1 MALTRKMLRA
11 MGIDDDKA
19 DEIIE
24 AHAETVDAL
33 KAKAQE
39 AGDGAGKAKELAKQ
53 VEQLK
58 KELEEAQK
66 AGDPDGLKAKYDKE
80 HEAFEAYK
88 ADVSAKEADRTKRSL
103 YRKLL
108 TDAGVDPKR
117 VDAVLRVSDLSK
129 VEVKDGAIQGADELE
144 KGIKSDWADFI
155 PTTSTQGA
163 EPATPPKAGAEPEPD
178 YSKMTATEYINWKH
192 SQGK

>member
-1 MALTRKMLRA
+1 MALTRKMLKA
-11 MGIDDDKA
+11 MGIEDEKA

-39 AGDGAGKAKELAKQ
+39 AGDGAGKAEELAKQ

-88 ADVSAKEADRTKRSL
+88 ADVSAKEADRTKKGL

-108 TDAGVDPKR
+108 EAAGVDPKR
-117 VDAVLRVSDLSK
+117 IDSVLRVSDLSK
-129 VEVKDGAIQGADELE
+129 VSVKDGAIEGAE
-144 KGIKSDWADFI
+144 GIEEGIRKDWADFI
-155 PTTSTQGA
+155 PNVHQQGSNPPTPPAGGEA
-163 EPATPPKAGAEPEPD
+163 EPD
-178 YSKMTATEYINWKH
+178 FSKMSAADYIAWKH
-192 SQGK
+192 QKK

>member
-11 MGIDDDKA
+11 MGIEDEKA

-33 KAKAQE
+33 KQKAAE
-39 AGDGAGKAKELAKQ
+39 AGRGGEEAEGLRKQ

-58 KELEEAQK
+58 ADLAEAKE
-66 AGDPDGLKAKYDKE
+66 AGDPDGFKSKYEDE
-80 HEAFEAYK
+80 HKAFEDYK
-88 ADVSAKEADRTKRSL
+88 AQVAAKDADRTKRSL

-192 SQGK
+192 SQQK

>member
-11 MGIDDDKA
+11 MGIEDEKA

-24 AHAETVDAL
+24 AHVETVDAL
-33 KAKAQE
+33 KQKAADAGRGGEE
-39 AGDGAGKAKELAKQ
+39 AEGLRKQ

-58 KELEEAQK
+58 ADLAKAQEK
-66 AGDPDGLKAKYDKE
+66 GDPDGFKSKYEEE
-80 HEAFEAYK
+80 HKAFEDYK
-88 ADVSAKEADRTKRSL
+88 AQVAAKDADRTKRSL

-108 TDAGVDPKR
+108 AKAGVDPKR
-117 VDAVLRVSDLSK
+117 LDAVMRVADLSK

-163 EPATPPKAGAEPEPD
+163 EPATPPKDGAEPEPD
-178 YSKMTATEYINWKH
+178 LSKMTASQYIDWKH
-192 SQGK
+192 SRK

>member
-11 MGIDDDKA
+11 MGIEDEKA

-33 KAKAQE
+33 KQKAADAGRGGEE
-39 AGDGAGKAKELAKQ
+39 AEGLRKQ

-58 KELEEAQK
+58 ADLAKAQEK
-66 AGDPDGLKAKYDKE
+66 GDPDGFKSKYEEE
-80 HEAFEAYK
+80 HEAFEDYK
-88 ADVSAKEADRTKRSL
+88 AQVAAKDADRTKRSL

-108 TDAGVDPKR
+108 AKAGVDPKR
-117 VDAVLRVSDLSK
+117 LDAVMRVADLSK

-163 EPATPPKAGAEPEPD
+163 DPATPPKGGQQQPD
-178 YSKMTATEYINWKH
+178 LSKMTASQYIDWKH
-192 SQGK
+192 SQK

>member
-39 AGDGAGKAKELAKQ
+39 AGDGAGKAEELAKQ

-80 HEAFEAYK
+80 HEAFEDYK
-88 ADVSAKEADRTKRSL
+88 AQVAAKDADRTKRSL

-155 PTTSTQGA
+155 PATSTQGA

>member
-11 MGIDDDKA
+11 MGIEDEKA

-33 KAKAQE
+33 KQKAADAGRGGEE
-39 AGDGAGKAKELAKQ
+39 AEGLRKQ

-58 KELEEAQK
+58 ADLAKAQEK
-66 AGDPDGLKAKYDKE
+66 GDPDGFKSKYEEE
-80 HEAFEAYK
+80 HKAFEDYK
-88 ADVSAKEADRTKRSL
+88 AQVAAKDADRTKRSL

-108 TDAGVDPKR
+108 AKAGVDPKR
-117 VDAVLRVSDLSK
+117 LDAVMRVADLSK

-163 EPATPPKAGAEPEPD
+163 DPATPPKGGQQQPD
-178 YSKMTATEYINWKH
+178 LSKMTASQYIDWKH
-192 SQGK
+192 SQK

>member
-11 MGIDDDKA
+11 MGIEDEKA

-39 AGDGAGKAKELAKQ
+39 AGDGAGKAEELAKQ

-58 KELEEAQK
+58 ADLAKAQEK
-66 AGDPDGLKAKYDKE
+66 GDPDGFKSKYEEE
-80 HEAFEAYK
+80 HKAFEDYK
-88 ADVSAKEADRTKRSL
+88 AQVAAKDADRTKRSL

-108 TDAGVDPKR
+108 AKAGVDPKR
-117 VDAVLRVSDLSK
+117 LDAVMRVADLSK

-163 EPATPPKAGAEPEPD
+163 EPATPPKDGAEPEPD
-178 YSKMTATEYINWKH
+178 LSKMTASQYIDWKH
-192 SQGK
+192 SRK